1 MATDA
6 TGRIRF
12 PFDMPRR
19 FRPMLALLGVTPTTA
34 FVDLTE
40 ERLLARF
47 GPWVCQTSTGN
58 IVDVRQTGPYRVLR
72 AIGPRLSVTD
82 RGLTFGTT
90 TAGGVC
96 LLFGEPVPGLD
107 PLGLV
112 KHPDLT
118 VTVADRDGFEAAVR
132 RTAGLP
138 GSLER

>member
-47 GPWVCQTSTGN
+47 GPWVCQTSNATSLTSARPARTGCCARS
-58 IVDVRQTGPYRVLR
+58 VRGCR
-72 AIGPRLSVTD
+72 
-82 RGLTFGTT
+82 
-90 TAGGVC
+90 
-96 LLFGEPVPGLD
+96 
-107 PLGLV
+107 
-112 KHPDLT
+112 
-118 VTVADRDGFEAAVR
+118 
-132 RTAGLP
+132 
-138 GSLER
+138 